1 VEAPVEIS
9 ARFEAVTRRIGA
21 VESDPAA
28 SPGVARA
35 CLAARTIL
43 REARLVQR
51 GWLPEVAVVLG
62 SGLSGFEARVEP
74 IVTLPFAAAGL
85 PEPTVPGHRGVLVL
99 GMLRG
104 RRVAVLAGR
113 IHFYEGHDLE
123 VACAAVRAMA
133 LLGTPY
139 LLASNAAGG
148 LNPAFRP
155 GDLMV
160 ISDHVNL
167 MGANPLRGPNV
178 AALGTRF
185 PDMTTAYDPEIRTAF
200 AAAAASLGTPVHT
213 GVYLAVS
220 GPTYETPAEIRAF
233 GTLGADAVGMS
244 TVPEVIAAR
253 HAGMRVGAVS
263 VITNMA
269 AGLGAGPL
277 SHEDVEEVGASAG
290 SRLAALFESTLE
302 VLP

>member
-1 VEAPVEIS
+1 MEATD
-9 ARFEAVTRRIGA
+9 RFDAVTRRIGA
-21 VESDPAA
+21 IESDPAA
-28 SPGVARA
+28 SPGVLHACLSARA
-35 CLAARTIL
+35 IL
-43 REARLVQR
+43 RQARLAEHD
-51 GWLPEVAVVLG
+51 WLPEVAVVLG
-62 SGLSGFEARVEP
+62 SGLSGFEQRVEP
-74 IVTLPFAAAGL
+74 IITLPYDTVGL

-99 GMLRG
+99 GTLRG

-113 IHFYEGHDLE
+113 VHFYEGHDL
-123 VACAAVRAMA
+123 ATTAIAVRAMA
-133 LLGTPY
+133 LLGTPV

-155 GDLMV
+155 GDLMA

-167 MGANPLRGPNV
+167 MGANPLRGLNV
-178 AALGTRF
+178 DALGPRF
-185 PDMTTAYDPEIRTAF
+185 PDMTRAYDPDVRAAF
-200 AAAAASLGTPVHT
+200 ATAAQRLGIPLHS

-263 VITNMA
+263 VITNLA

-277 SHEDVEEVGASAG
+277 SHEDVKEVGASAG
-290 SRLAALFESTLE
+290 SRLASLFESTLE
-302 VLP
+302 ALP